1 MNGRRWFDSQDKVVP
16 LAGVPR
22 LLIELAER
30 RGAPRPLLLR
40 GTGIFDQD
48 LRQPGHCIS
57 ADQLLR
63 LVANARRL
71 AQGADLPFLLGHRLV
86 GAQGGPLAELLH
98 ASPDLRR
105 ALVNLGRFRAL
116 WQPLMTIL
124 VQWSAER
131 IHLQLLPVV
140 ELGDEATFIQDC
152 LLTALAAL
160 IRQGLRQPPQL
171 QVQLGYDAPRQ
182 LAQHQQHLGQ
192 HLEFGAACTGLSL
205 ARHHLQQRWPDHC
218 PADYQQQLALCRQL
232 WRPSAHS
239 IGLLEWTLRWQ
250 RRHLRPHLR
259 QNLTI
264 DHCAAAAGVSTATL
278 KRCLQRQGTSYQ
290 QLGDELRKQL
300 ALHRLATSLCSNEQ
314 LAHELGYSDGH
325 NFRRSCKRWTGLL
338 PSMLRQ
344 V

>member
-1 MNGRRWFDSQDKVVP
+1 MHRRPWFDRQDKVVP
-16 LAGVPR
+16 LAGLPR

-30 RGAPRPLLLR
+30 RGASRALLLR

-48 LRQPGHCIS
+48 LRLPGHCIS

-63 LVANARRL
+63 LVANARRH
-71 AQGADLPFLLGHRLV
+71 AQGEDLPFLLGHRLL

-105 ALVNLGRFRAL
+105 ALVNLGRLRAL
-116 WQPLMTIL
+116 WQPLMMVM

-140 ELGDEATFIQDC
+140 ELGEQESFIQDC
-152 LLTALAAL
+152 LITALAAL

-171 QVQLGYDAPRQ
+171 QIQLNYDAPRQ

-192 HLEFGAACTGLSL
+192 QLEFGAPCSGLSL
-205 ARHHLQQRWPDHC
+205 PRHHLQQRWPNHC
-218 PADYQQQLALCRQL
+218 PDDYRRQLAHCRQL
-232 WRPSAHS
+232 WRQGPKG

-250 RRHLRPHLR
+250 RRQLR

-300 ALHRLATSLCSNEQ
+300 ALHRLATSPCSNEQ
-314 LAHELGYSDGH
+314 LARELGYSDGH

-338 PSMLRQ
+338 PSVLRQ

>member
-1 MNGRRWFDSQDKVVP
+1 MSLRLWFDSQDKVVP
-16 LAGVPR
+16 LALLPR

-63 LVANARRL
+63 LVANARRY
-71 AQGADLPFLLGHRLV
+71 AQGDDLPFLLGHRLI
-86 GAQGGPLAELLH
+86 GTHGGPLAELLR

-105 ALVNLGRFRAL
+105 ALVNLGRLRAL
-116 WQPLMTIL
+116 WQPLMTVL

-140 ELGDEATFIQDC
+140 KLGDEALFIQQS

-160 IRQGLRQPPQL
+160 IRQGLGQPPQL
-171 QVQLGYDAPRQ
+171 QFQLSYDAPRQ
-182 LAQHQQHLGQ
+182 LAQHQQHLGRQ
-192 HLEFGAACTGLSL
+192 LSFGASCTGLSV
-205 ARHHLQQRWPDHC
+205 ARQQLQQRWPGYGDG
-218 PADYQQQLALCRQL
+218 DYQQQLAHCRQL
-232 WRPSAHS
+232 WREGPRGV
-239 IGLLEWTLRWQ
+239 GLLEWTWRWQ
-250 RRHLRPHLR
+250 RRHLR

-300 ALHRLATSLCSNEQ
+300 ALHRLATSPCSNEQ
-314 LAHELGYSDGH
+314 LARELGYSDGH

-338 PSMLRQ
+338 PSVLRQ

>member
-1 MNGRRWFDSQDKVVP
+1 MSRRPWFDRQDKVVP
-16 LAGVPR
+16 LAGLPR

-30 RGAPRPLLLR
+30 RGASRTLLLR

-48 LRQPGHCIS
+48 LRLPGHCIS

-63 LVANARRL
+63 LVANARRH
-71 AQGADLPFLLGHRLV
+71 AQGEDLPFLLGHRLI

-105 ALVNLGRFRAL
+105 ALVNLGRLRAL
-116 WQPLMTIL
+116 WQPLMTVM

-131 IHLQLLPVV
+131 VHLQLLPVV
-140 ELGDEATFIQDC
+140 ALGDEAPFIQDC

-171 QVQLGYDAPRQ
+171 QVQLNYGAPRQ

-192 HLEFGAACTGLSL
+192 QLEFAAPCSGLSL
-205 ARHHLQQRWPDHC
+205 PRHHLQQRWPEHC
-218 PADYQQQLALCRQL
+218 PADYRRQLAHCRQL
-232 WRPSAHS
+232 WRQGPKG

-250 RRHLRPHLR
+250 RRHLRH
-259 QNLTI
+259 NLTI

-278 KRCLQRQGTSYQ
+278 KRCLQRQGTSFQ

-300 ALHRLATSLCSNEQ
+300 ALHRLATSPCSNEQ
-314 LAHELGYSDGH
+314 LARELGYSDGH

-338 PSMLRQ
+338 PSALRQ
-344 V
+344 A